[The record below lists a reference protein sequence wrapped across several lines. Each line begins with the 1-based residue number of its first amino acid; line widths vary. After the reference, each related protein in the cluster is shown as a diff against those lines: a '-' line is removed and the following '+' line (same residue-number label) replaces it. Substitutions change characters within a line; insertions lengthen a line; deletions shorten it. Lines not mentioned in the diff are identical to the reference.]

1 MIDDVI
7 FLVRTVSLKSQLSS
21 EFPDI
26 YTFVYCIWTHDP
38 PFCCTSGFLSISTL
52 RSLWLYLS
60 LSLPPSLTFSVG
72 LSVSLCLSLS
82 PWPVWSVIEGAVFTW
97 PIGIEGTLC
106 ALWRQIALLAPLSLY
121 LSFTFLLLLLL
132 SSYSAHTLIT
142 LLVSPLDHHYPLAR
156 FSQLFHLLGPFNR
169 FKIHIRYMILRYCN
183 ALAHNLLES
192 SD

>member
-52 RSLWLYLS
+52 RSLLLYLS

-132 SSYSAHTLIT
+132 LSSYSAHTLTT
-142 LLVSPLDHHYPLAR
+142 LLVSPLDHHSPLAR

-183 ALAHNLLES
+183 ALVHN
-192 SD
+192 